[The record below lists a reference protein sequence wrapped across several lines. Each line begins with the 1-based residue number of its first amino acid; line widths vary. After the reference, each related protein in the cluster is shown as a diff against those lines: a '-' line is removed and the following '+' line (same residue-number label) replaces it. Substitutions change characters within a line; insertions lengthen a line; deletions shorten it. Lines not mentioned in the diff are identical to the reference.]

1 MDITIILLASLCL
14 ILALVILVG
23 KGDGLIAGY
32 NTASSK
38 EREKYNIKRLR
49 IVMFV
54 LLVVTALFVL
64 SILYTPPYLIGL
76 TAQVL
81 VIVCIIGVILA
92 NTWAKK

>member
-23 KGDGLIAGY
+23 KGDWMIAGH
-32 NTASSK
+32 NTASPK

-49 IVMFV
+49 IVLSV
-54 LLVVTALFVL
+54 LMVVTALFVL
-64 SILYTPPYLIGL
+64 SMLYTPPYLIGL
-76 TAQVL
+76 TAQLL
-81 VIVCIIGVILA
+81 VIACIVGVILA

>member
-23 KGDGLIAGY
+23 KGDWMIAGY
-32 NTASSK
+32 NTASPK
-38 EREKYNIKRLR
+38 ERKKYNIKRLR

-81 VIVCIIGVILA
+81 VIICIIGVILA

>member
-1 MDITIILLASLCL
+1 MDIIVILLASLCL
-14 ILALVILVG
+14 ILALVIFVG

-32 NTASSK
+32 NTASPK

-49 IVMFV
+49 IVLSV
-54 LLVVTALFVL
+54 LMVVTALFVL
-64 SILYTPPYLIGL
+64 SILYTPPYLIAL

>member
-1 MDITIILLASLCL
+1 MDIAVILLASLLL
-14 ILALVILVG
+14 ILALVMLVG
-23 KGDGLIAGY
+23 KGDGMIAGY

-54 LLVVTALFVL
+54 LLVVTALFVW

-81 VIVCIIGVILA
+81 VIVCIIGVILF

>member
-23 KGDGLIAGY
+23 KGDWMIAGY
-32 NTASSK
+32 NTASPK

-49 IVMFV
+49 IVLSV
-54 LLVVTALFVL
+54 LMVVTALFVL
-64 SILYTPPYLIGL
+64 SMLYTPPYLIGL
-76 TAQVL
+76 TAQL
-81 VIVCIIGVILA
+81 WVIACIVGVILA

>member
-23 KGDGLIAGY
+23 KGDWMIAGY
-32 NTASSK
+32 NTASPK

-49 IVMFV
+49 IVLAV
-54 LLVVTALFVL
+54 LMVVTALFVL
-64 SILYTPPYLIGL
+64 SMLYTPPYLIGL
-76 TAQVL
+76 TAQLL
-81 VIVCIIGVILA
+81 VIACIVGVILA

>member
-23 KGDGLIAGY
+23 KGDWMIAGY
-32 NTASSK
+32 NTASPK

-49 IVMFV
+49 IVLSV
-54 LLVVTALFVL
+54 LMVVTALFVL
-64 SILYTPPYLIGL
+64 SMLYTPPYLRGL
-76 TAQVL
+76 TAQLL
-81 VIVCIIGVILA
+81 VIACIVGVILA

>member
-23 KGDGLIAGY
+23 KGDWMIAGY
-32 NTASSK
+32 NTASPK

-49 IVMFV
+49 IVLFV
-54 LLVVTALFVL
+54 LMVVTALFVL
-64 SILYTPPYLIGL
+64 SMLYTPPYLIGL
-76 TAQVL
+76 TAQLL
-81 VIVCIIGVILA
+81 VIACIVGVILA

>member
-1 MDITIILLASLCL
+1 MDIIVILLASLCL

-23 KGDGLIAGY
+23 KGDWMIAGY
-32 NTASSK
+32 NTASPK

-49 IVMFV
+49 IVLSV
-54 LLVVTALFVL
+54 LMVVTALFVL
-64 SILYTPPYLIGL
+64 SILYTPPYLIAL

>member
-1 MDITIILLASLCL
+1 MDIIVILLASLCL

-23 KGDGLIAGY
+23 KGDWMIAGY
-32 NTASSK
+32 NTASPK

-76 TAQVL
+76 TSQIL
-81 VIVCIIGVILA
+81 VMTCIVGVILA